1 MCLIVPDGGDAQIV
15 SDDFLLS
22 AKSPFSSHLIKVE
35 ATGKYDIAFYRAREA
50 KMCHA
55 SSLAEELA
63 GLQVRCRK
71 IRSGL

>member
-22 AKSPFSSHLIKVE
+22 AKSPFSSHLIKVK
-35 ATGKYDIAFYRAREA
+35 ATGKYDTAFYSAREA

-55 SSLAEELA
+55 SSLVEGWRDYRWGVGKSDRAL
-63 GLQVRCRK
+63 
-71 IRSGL
+71 